1 MTLISI
7 HQPVYLP
14 WLGFFKKILESEIFV
29 ILDDVQYEKNGWH
42 NRNKIKTKD
51 GDMWLTVPVHAKNNI
66 KLNQILIDNNS
77 IWFKKHSKSIFIN
90 YKKANFFQQFWN
102 DFELI
107 YEKKCDRLID
117 LNLEIINLFLKKLD
131 IKTRIVFSSELN
143 ILKSGSNRILE
154 ICKQLNADTYLSGN
168 LGSNYLQIQDF
179 KDNKIDVL
187 FQNFQHPTYSQL
199 FDSFIP
205 NLSTIDLL
213 FNAGPNALNIIKQ
226 AKNF

>member
-77 IWFKKHSKSIFIN
+77 ILLKKH
-90 YKKANFFQQFWN
+90 
-102 DFELI
+102 
-107 YEKKCDRLID
+107 
-117 LNLEIINLFLKKLD
+117 
-131 IKTRIVFSSELN
+131 IK
-143 ILKSGSNRILE
+143 
-154 ICKQLNADTYLSGN
+154 
-168 LGSNYLQIQDF
+168 
-179 KDNKIDVL
+179 
-187 FQNFQHPTYSQL
+187 
-199 FDSFIP
+199 
-205 NLSTIDLL
+205 
-213 FNAGPNALNIIKQ
+213 
-226 AKNF
+226 

>member
-107 YEKKCDRLID
+107 YEKKFDRLID

-154 ICKQLNADTYLSGN
+154 ICKQLKQHEKTFKIPVVIISTLNKEEDIALAKQMGADKYIGKP
-168 LGSNYLQIQDF
+168 YKHI
-179 KDNKIDVL
+179 
-187 FQNFQHPTYSQL
+187 
-199 FDSFIP
+199 
-205 NLSTIDLL
+205 
-213 FNAGPNALNIIKQ
+213 
-226 AKNF
+226 